1 MHYSQAPQFF
11 SLFLLLLLL
20 CAPVFQGCAKPGFR
34 SVPVDELEKKY
45 ANENSQFMEIN
56 GARVHFREEG
66 SGPPLLLLHGAMA
79 SLHTW
84 DGWAG
89 ELRDGFRIIRVDSPG
104 NGLTGPV
111 PGFAHT
117 EQGLLDFLE
126 TFVDAMALDRFYLAG
141 NSLGGFMAWNYAVQ
155 HPDKVKKLILIAP
168 AGYPQEPP
176 DVIKRV
182 SLPVVGGIARVWA
195 PRFMVAANVRSA
207 YGNPD
212 LVSESVVDR
221 YHELLL
227 RPGNRRAMV
236 EIFRAMNEKADGVDP
251 GEKIKQLSV
260 PVLLMWGE
268 RDHWVP
274 PAHVEKWKNDVSDL
288 QVITYPGA
296 GHVPMEEFPGRTARD
311 ARRFLCE

>member
-1 MHYSQAPQFF
+1 MNPTIESIV
-11 SLFLLLLLL
+11 L
-20 CAPVFQGCAKPGFR
+20 CAAIFKGCPGAGFCSIPVE
-34 SVPVDELEKKY
+34 ELEKKY
-45 ANENSQFMEIN
+45 ANESSRYMEIG
-56 GARVHFREEG
+56 GARVHFRDEG
-66 SGPPLLLLHGAMA
+66 RGPPLLLLHGAMA

-84 DGWAG
+84 DGWA
-89 ELRDGFRIIRVDSPG
+89 EALRNDFRIIRVDLPG

-117 EQGLLDFLE
+117 EQGLMDFLE

-155 HPDKVKKLILIAP
+155 HPEKVKKLILIAP
-168 AGYPQEPP
+168 AGYPQETP

-182 SLPVVGGIARVWA
+182 SRPVVGGIARVWA
-195 PRFMVAANVRSA
+195 PRFMIAANVRNA

-236 EIFRAMNEKADGVDP
+236 AIFRAMNAQVDGVDP

-260 PVLLMWGE
+260 PTLLMWGE
-268 RDHWVP
+268 RDRWVP

-288 QVITYPGA
+288 RVITYPGA
-296 GHVPMEEFPGRTARD
+296 GHAPMEELPDETAGD